1 MKTAK
6 SILNEL
12 CQSRYLP
19 QPFYRD
25 LPPTGPPHQ
34 RQFVSQIILYDQTQ
48 LVGSPAKSKQEA
60 QHAAAQAALDWLGW
74 NNDRPSQLA
83 ASSVFQSNLEHFLL
97 SKSSTCTAE
106 LAQTV
111 CIIDYE
117 NLPQLYPVVCG
128 CGIPTIYVVLGEYH
142 HKAEEEFPEA
152 IKVLCPSMSSNA
164 VDTCITMLVGRLL
177 ESSEFRTYILV
188 SRDKFVNNVAELITK
203 PVTQYK
209 FPQQNPQQPLWPP
222 AQAVIA
228 TREAHILAAIANL
241 KAGAA

>member
-6 SILNEL
+6 SILNEI

-19 QPFYRD
+19 LPIYRE

-34 RQFVSQIILYDQTQ
+34 RQFVSQIILYDGTQ
-48 LVGSPAKSKQEA
+48 LIGSPAKSKQEA
-60 QHAAAQAALDWLGW
+60 QQAVAEAALDSLNW
-74 NNDRPSQLA
+74 SYAQLA
-83 ASSVFQSNLEHFLL
+83 TPSVFQPDLEHFSD

-142 HKAEEEFPEA
+142 HKAEEEFPKA

-222 AQAVIA
+222 AQAIIA
-228 TREAHILAAIANL
+228 TREAHILTAIANL